1 MKNITPLAHI
11 GAALALIVLLTA
23 LFTFLPFR
31 LPAPEPFSPWVYLAA
46 AGICLVALFR
56 SRKSRRRIL
65 LYIPLLLLSIFGFLE
80 ETSYGVESGTFQPIY
95 SETYHVQVYD
105 VHNLLPVLEQI
116 FNRDLQQ
123 ADWNFQMSTQFFQ
136 VDGSLI
142 LGLALFCLTSVWV
155 SRKEKP
161 DNIPYQVFRLTA
173 FTLVLITFTSI
184 IWLASLPADSKNS
197 FLLGFSVTRMAII
210 VGLFIL
216 GVFLPVFALLSKPRS
231 ETAVRKISNRLSSKK
246 VRWALTIILISG
258 LLVALAYQL
267 WAPQVTHTGQIA
279 ILERLNP
286 LILWITAAGTLL
298 LITLAV
304 WRGRLQSFLIRLV
317 RGIRAF
323 FTEHPAYV
331 YAIVCIVI
339 VGFAQL
345 MDQGIISL
353 AQNIDFQN
361 PWGEE
366 WNYWL
371 EETFEMSGAFELAA
385 AALLLLFTKKIS
397 QQDTPAKQKGTD

>member
-1 MKNITPLAHI
+1 MKNITPQAHI
-11 GAALALIVLLTA
+11 GAALALIALLTA

-80 ETSYGVESGTFQPIY
+80 ETSYGVESGTFPPIY

-123 ADWNFQMSTQFFQ
+123 ADWNFQMSAQFFQ

-142 LGLALFCLTSVWV
+142 LGLALFSLASVWV

-161 DNIPYQVFRLTA
+161 DNIPFQVFRLTA
-173 FTLVLITFTSI
+173 ITLILITIIAI
-184 IWLASLPADSKNS
+184 IWLASLPAESKNS
-197 FLLGFSVTRMAII
+197 FLLGFSVTRLAII

-216 GVFLPVFALLSKPRS
+216 GVFLPAFALVSKIRS
-231 ETAVRKISNRLSSKK
+231 ETAVRKISDWLSFKK
-246 VRWALTIILISG
+246 VRWALTITLIGG
-258 LLVALAYQL
+258 LLVALAYQF
-267 WAPQVTHTGQIA
+267 WAPLVTKTGQIA

-286 LILWITAAGTLL
+286 LIIWITTAGTLL

-304 WRGRLQSFLIRLV
+304 WRGGLQIFMIRLA
-317 RGIRAF
+317 RGIRVF
-323 FTEHPAYV
+323 FTEHPAYI

-353 AQNIDFQN
+353 AQNINFRN

-385 AALLLLFTKKIS
+385 AAMWFYL
-397 QQDTPAKQKGTD
+397 QKS